1 MPMNLLFCH
10 GWAFDAGMWDPL
22 AALLTEFAQARVD
35 AGYFGHPASPA
46 PSVSTIAVTH
56 SFGTMRLLA
65 APPPGLVGLVAIAGF
80 DRFTATDGF
89 PGQPARVLDRMI
101 GAFAQEPETVL
112 ADFRARC
119 GSTAEIPPFSA
130 EPLMRDLGV
139 LRDGDVRETIAG
151 LGVPVLSLQAEC
163 DPLLTLGM
171 RESVFAG
178 ADSVMRRA
186 HPTAGH
192 LLPADQPDWC
202 ANAIRTFVKTLG

>member
-1 MPMNLLFCH
+1 MPVNLLFCH
-10 GWAFDAGMWDPL
+10 GWAFDAAMWDAL
-22 AALLTEFAQARVD
+22 GALLFEFAQARDD
-35 AGYFGHPASPA
+35 AGYFGHPASPE
-46 PSVSTIAVTH
+46 PQVPVIAVTH

-65 APPPGLVGLVAIAGF
+65 EPPPGLVGLVAIAGF

-89 PGQPARVLDRMI
+89 PGQPTRVLDRMI

-112 ADFRARC
+112 ADFRSRC
-119 GSTAEIPPFSA
+119 GSTAAIPAFRP

-139 LRDGDVRETIAG
+139 LRDGDVRETAAN
-151 LGVPVLSLQAEC
+151 LAVPILSLQAER

-178 ADSVMRRA
+178 AASVMRRT

-192 LLPADQPDWC
+192 LLPCDQPDWC
-202 ANAIRTFVKTLG
+202 ANAIRTFAKTLA